1 MNTHPNEQSAT
12 KLFHDDSPPRTL
24 TGYAAPT
31 PAPEKRVQQ
40 VAIDPLLT
48 GNEVDA
54 TLGIKKTKRYKLL
67 KAGLLPKPV
76 YLGARCVRWRKSA
89 IEGYIASLGGGSTV
103 K

>member
-1 MNTHPNEQSAT
+1 MHSTNLPAAGRTTTASA
-12 KLFHDDSPPRTL
+12 PPAR
-24 TGYAAPT
+24 AP
-31 PAPEKRVQQ
+31 A
-40 VAIDPLLT
+40 DPLLT

-54 TLGIKKTKRYKLL
+54 TLGIKKTKRYELL